1 MKTNTKKFVETVQTL
16 GSYQT
21 TVQDIVLDRYTTI
34 DRMVDR
40 ARQIYKDFGVIYPIH
55 GNVVINKKWEL
66 SILVNYNTEEWL
78 DNAVE
83 VAILKRGERVGDYLL
98 HLTPSQI
105 KKAAEEVIDKSDFR
119 KDRVTNLKAI
129 EFIGALAEKEVPTF
143 LEEDFGEY
151 AQFEIAAAHVKVSD
165 IICDCIG

>member
-1 MKTNTKKFVETVQTL
+1 MKTINEFVETTRAL
-16 GSYQT
+16 GQYQT
-21 TVQDIVLDRYTTI
+21 TIQDIVLDRYTII
-34 DRMVDR
+34 DRMVDM

-55 GNVVINKKWEL
+55 GNIVINKKWEISL
-66 SILVNYNTEEWL
+66 LVNYNTEEWF

-83 VAILKRGERVGDYLL
+83 VAILKRGERVRDYLL

-105 KKAAEEVIDKSDFR
+105 KEAAEEVIDKSDFR
-119 KDRVTNLKAI
+119 KDGVTNLKAI
-129 EFIGALAEKEVPTF
+129 KFIGTLAEKEVPTF

-151 AQFEIAAAHVKVSD
+151 AQFEIAAARVKVSD